1 METAM
6 VALVALMG
14 LSFIGMAVAIF
25 FDKLRLMDF
34 FLFDVYGA
42 WRGGPCAKFYKP
54 VINFIKLWKVRN
66 IYLGSM
72 G

>member
-25 FDKLRLMDF
+25 FDKSRLIDF
-34 FLFDVYGA
+34 FYLA
-42 WRGGPCAKFYKP
+42 CMALGGVTLVLCF
-54 VINFIKLWKVRN
+54 INLLLIK
-66 IYLGSM
+66 
-72 G
+72 